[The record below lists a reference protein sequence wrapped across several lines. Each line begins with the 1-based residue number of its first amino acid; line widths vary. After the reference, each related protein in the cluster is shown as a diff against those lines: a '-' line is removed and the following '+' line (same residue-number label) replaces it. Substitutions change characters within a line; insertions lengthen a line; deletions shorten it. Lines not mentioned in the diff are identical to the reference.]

1 MNEVIRE
8 FLLETHENLAELDAD
23 LIALEQDPTGRETL
37 ARAFRTLHTVKGTAG
52 FLGFVRLQSLAH
64 AAENLLSKLRAG
76 EARFDQPIASA
87 LLAVVDAIRQTLAT
101 VEADGSEGSAD
112 HTDLIS
118 RLEQL
123 RENASPPPPKKTVS
137 TPKLS
142 PSQTTRPSTSDSSGF
157 FVDGRAAVP
166 QPPSL
171 PPAPRPAT
179 TAKTTSTSS
188 AETGQ
193 APLPPAKLSSPPR
206 TAPTRQPQPPPRQ
219 TPPKQPQSP
228 APSQSPAPTSTP
240 APTSATLAQIAAGST
255 LIGIPAAKRA
265 PSDALNVPN
274 ANPAE
279 NSEPRTAAVSDSSL
293 RVDVGVL
300 DQLMT
305 LVGELVLAR
314 NQIVQISS
322 TEGLQDHPAL
332 MNTVQRLNLLTSELQ
347 DQVMKTRMQPIGN
360 VWGKFPRVVRDLSVA
375 CGKQVRL
382 VMEGQETELDKTIIE
397 AIRDPLTHIVRN
409 AIDHGIE
416 KPETRL
422 SRGKP
427 AEGQL
432 RLKAYHEGGKVWI
445 EISDDGGGIDPQRVL
460 DKAIRMN
467 LITADDAAGLAE
479 HEIVSLVFLPGFST
493 SDQVTHF
500 SGRGVG
506 MDVVRT
512 HIEKV
517 GGMVE
522 LESHLGE
529 GTTVLIKIPLTLA
542 IIPALSVSCG
552 GERFCIPQ
560 VTLEELVRLD
570 GDAARSGIE
579 SVHGAPVYRL
589 RGDLLPIVD
598 LAKMLRLTADA
609 GANAKPGADDA
620 INLVVLQADD
630 RKFGLVVD
638 AIHDTEEIVVKPL
651 RPQLKELGI
660 YAGATILGD
669 GRVALILDTR
679 GIAHRAGLVSETRI
693 RAVDHRRETITAADE
708 NRESLL
714 IFIAGDGQPMALPLH
729 VVDRLEELA
738 PADFER
744 VGDRF
749 VIQYRGAILPLIRP
763 FDSPSANPR
772 PDQATLPVI
781 VCSAAGRRFGL
792 IVDSIQDVCDEPI
805 TTVGDSV
812 RPESLATAVL
822 QGRVT
827 SLLDVEAI
835 VARLAP
841 PSRTDHSQQHLPAH
855 AT

>member
-87 LLAVVDAIRQTLAT
+87 LLAVVDTIRQTLAA
-101 VEADGSEGSAD
+101 VEANGSEGSAD

-123 RENASPPPPKKTVS
+123 RETASPPPPKKTAS
-137 TPKLS
+137 IPKQS
-142 PSQTTRPSTSDSSGF
+142 PSQSSHPGTSDSSGF

-171 PPAPRPAT
+171 PPAPRPAA

-193 APLPPAKLSSPPR
+193 ASLP
-206 TAPTRQPQPPPRQ
+206 
-219 TPPKQPQSP
+219 PPKQPQP
-228 APSQSPAPTSTP
+228 TAPSQTPAPTSTP
-240 APTSATLAQIAAGST
+240 APASATLAQIPAGST

-598 LAKMLRLTADA
+598 LAKMLRLPPRTGIRD
-609 GANAKPGADDA
+609 KPGADDA

-693 RAVDHRRETITAADE
+693 RAVDHRRETITVADE
-708 NRESLL
+708 SRESLL

-763 FDSPSANPR
+763 FDSPSANPH

-805 TTVGDSV
+805 TTAGDSV

-841 PSRTDHSQQHLPAH
+841 PSRTDHALQHLPAH

>member
-8 FLLETHENLAELDAD
+8 FLLETQENLAELDAD

-87 LLAVVDAIRQTLAT
+87 LLAVVDTIRQTLTA
-101 VEADGSEGSAD
+101 VEADGSEGAAD
-112 HTDLIS
+112 HADLIS
-118 RLEQL
+118 RLDQL
-123 RENASPPPPKKTVS
+123 REAASSPPPKHTDSPT
-137 TPKLS
+137 KLA
-142 PSQTTRPSTSDSSGF
+142 PSLTTHPGNSDSSGF

-171 PPAPRPAT
+171 PPATRLTPTPT
-179 TAKTTSTSS
+179 PTGKTTSTSS
-188 AETGQ
+188 AETRQ
-193 APLPPAKLSSPPR
+193 APSPPSNLSTPLR
-206 TAPTRQPQPPPRQ
+206 TAPTRQTQ
-219 TPPKQPQSP
+219 TPPTAPPQT
-228 APSQSPAPTSTP
+228 PT
-240 APTSATLAQIAAGST
+240 PTSATLTQIAAGST
-255 LIGIPAAKRA
+255 LTAIPAAIKPTSLASNA
-265 PSDALNVPN
+265 PSSPPI
-274 ANPAE
+274 ANPTDT
-279 NSEPRTAAVSDSSL
+279 SEPRTAAVSDSSL

-314 NQIVQISS
+314 NQIVQISG

-332 MNTVQRLNLLTSELQ
+332 MNTVQRLDLLTSELQ

-479 HEIVSLVFLPGFST
+479 HEIVGLVFLPGFST

-517 GGMVE
+517 GGTVE

-529 GTTVLIKIPLTLA
+529 GTTVLMKIPLTLA

-552 GERFCIPQ
+552 GQHFCIPQ

-570 GDAARSGIE
+570 GDAARTGIE

-598 LAKMLRLTADA
+598 LAKMLRLPISTDIQD
-609 GANAKPGADDA
+609 KPAADDA

-729 VVDRLEELA
+729 LVDRLEELA

-763 FDSPSANPR
+763 CDSPSANPL

-792 IVDSIQDVCDEPI
+792 IVDAIQDVCDEPI
-805 TTVGDSV
+805 TAVGDSV
-812 RPESLATAVL
+812 RPGSLATAVL